1 MKRFLVVSNH
11 TAADCVRALK
21 EVLAIGYLTHFD
33 WGCKDGV
40 HTGWAILEADSKE
53 EAMMSVPPFLRNQ
66 AQIVRLTK
74 YNPRWVESLHAPGA
88 PATAGAESRPVVASG
103 SEPGEA

>member
-11 TAADCVRALK
+11 TSADCNLALK

-40 HTGWAILEADSKE
+40 HTGWAILEAENKA
-53 EAMMSVPPFLRNQ
+53 EAMMSVPTFLRNQ
-66 AQIVRLTK
+66 AHVVQLTK
-74 YNPRWVESLHAPGA
+74 FKPE
-88 PATAGAESRPVVASG
+88 VVDAIHIK
-103 SEPGEA
+103 